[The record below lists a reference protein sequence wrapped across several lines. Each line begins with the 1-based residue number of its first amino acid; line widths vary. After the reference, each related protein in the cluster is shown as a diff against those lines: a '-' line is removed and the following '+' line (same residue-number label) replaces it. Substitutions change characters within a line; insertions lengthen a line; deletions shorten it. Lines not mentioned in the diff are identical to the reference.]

1 MQVAFRVDA
10 SSGMGI
16 GHAMRCLSLADA
28 LRAEGAECRFV
39 CREHPGHIGE
49 HVRSRGH
56 EVRMLPAPAPG
67 RRAAAASP
75 PHASWLG
82 AGWEQDAQQTV
93 DAIRDESWDWLVVD
107 HYGVDERWEHAL
119 RGSAGR
125 ILAIDDLADRRH
137 DCDLLLDQN
146 LGRDATDYDGL
157 VADARKLIGPGYA
170 LLRPQFAGLR
180 ASSLERRRGTAEIRN
195 ILVSLG
201 GADPANVTAGV
212 LSTLAACDLAA
223 GCRIMVVSSA
233 RSPWLEPLHSMA
245 DAMPFACA
253 ILADVENMAELMAAS
268 DMMIGA
274 AGSTSWERCCL
285 GVPGISIVIADNQ
298 RDVAAALQSAGATEV
313 LGVEDIPSRL
323 PEVFTRVAGRLERM
337 SSDAA
342 KIVDGQG
349 CQRVVGAMR
358 SSP

>member
-1 MQVAFRVDA
+1 MQIAFRVDA

-28 LRAEGAECRFV
+28 LRANGAECRFV
-39 CREHPGHIGE
+39 CREHTGHIGG

-56 EVRMLPAPAPG
+56 EVCLLPAADPG
-67 RRAAAASP
+67 WRVAAASP

-82 AGWEQDAQQTV
+82 IEWERDAQQTV
-93 DAIRDESWDWLVVD
+93 EAIGDKVWDWLVVD
-107 HYGVDERWEHAL
+107 HYGVDEHWERAL
-119 RGSAGR
+119 RGHANR
-125 ILAIDDLADRRH
+125 IMAIDDLADRRH

-146 LGRDATDYDGL
+146 LGRDAADYDGL
-157 VADARKLIGPGYA
+157 TGSSDKLVGPGYA
-170 LLRPQFAGLR
+170 LLRQQFSRLR
-180 ASSLERRRGTAEIRN
+180 SSSLERRRGAREIGD

-201 GADPANVTAGV
+201 GGDPANVTAAV
-212 LSTLAACDLAA
+212 LSALTACAIA
-223 GCRIMVVSSA
+223 PGCSVTVVSST
-233 RSPWLEPLHSMA
+233 RSPWLESLHSMVA
-245 DAMPFACA
+245 SVPFGCS
-253 ILADVENMAELMAAS
+253 ILADVENMAELMEKS

-298 RDVAAALQSAGATEV
+298 RSVAAALQAAGAAEV
-313 LGVEDIPSRL
+313 LGVEEVHSRL
-323 PEVFTRVAGRLERM
+323 PEVFLKVAGRLGRM

-349 CQRVVGAMR
+349 CQRVAEAMQSR
-358 SSP
+358 A